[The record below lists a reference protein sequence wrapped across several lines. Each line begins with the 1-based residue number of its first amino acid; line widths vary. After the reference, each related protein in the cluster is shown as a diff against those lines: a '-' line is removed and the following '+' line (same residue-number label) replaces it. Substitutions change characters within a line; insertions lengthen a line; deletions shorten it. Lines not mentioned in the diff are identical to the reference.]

1 VHSQHTTNDDFN
13 NSGGNNY
20 PNQNNPS
27 FAAWDSAGSKT
38 WTNIDSSTTGITAGT
53 NIDSTTPSINSA
65 TTGITVATTVANST
79 TSVNATETRPY
90 NYGVY
95 WIIKY

>member
-1 VHSQHTTNDDFN
+1 MF
-13 NSGGNNY
+13 
-20 PNQNNPS
+20 
-27 FAAWDSAGSKT
+27 
-38 WTNIDSSTTGITAGT
+38 
-53 NIDSTTPSINSA
+53 TTPSINSA